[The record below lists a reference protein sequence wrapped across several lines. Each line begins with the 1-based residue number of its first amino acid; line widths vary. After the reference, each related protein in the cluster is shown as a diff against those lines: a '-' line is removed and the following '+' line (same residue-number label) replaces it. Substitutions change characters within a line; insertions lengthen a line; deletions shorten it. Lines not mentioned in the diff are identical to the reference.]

1 MNVASDQRL
10 EATAKRE
17 RFTAVNPEAV
27 NSI

>member
-10 EATAKRE
+10 EVAAKRE
-17 RFTAVNPEAV
+17 RFTAMKPEAV